1 MQGWFWNL
9 LKRWWTLVVAAAV
22 VAVVAFGV
30 SRLHGVFGSNIELS
44 RPGTEAMENTNYNP
58 KRVLLEVFG
67 TAGSTA
73 TINFLDEM
81 AQPHR
86 VDNAPLPWAHE
97 LVTNDP
103 TLFAD
108 LRAQGTGDTTSC
120 RITVDGIVKDERTV
134 TIVNGYT
141 TCLDKSA

>member
-1 MQGWFWNL
+1 
-9 LKRWWTLVVAAAV
+9 
-22 VAVVAFGV
+22 
-30 SRLHGVFGSNIELS
+30 
-44 RPGTEAMENTNYNP
+44 MENTNYNP

-67 TAGSTA
+67 TPGSTA
-73 TINFLDEM
+73 TVNFLDEM

-86 VDNAPLPWAHE
+86 VDNAALPWSHE

-108 LRAQGTGDTTSC
+108 LRAQGSGDVTGC

>member
-22 VAVVAFGV
+22 VAVVAFESAGYMAFSVQTSNCHAPAPRPWRTPTTTPNAFSSKSSAPPGAPRPSTFSTKWRNRTV
-30 SRLHGVFGSNIELS
+30 STTL
-44 RPGTEAMENTNYNP
+44 
-58 KRVLLEVFG
+58 
-67 TAGSTA
+67 
-73 TINFLDEM
+73 
-81 AQPHR
+81 
-86 VDNAPLPWAHE
+86 LPWAHE